1 MSRVSTNTV
10 SLAYAVEAS
19 LGVLPG
25 TPDAPLW
32 KRLEPNT
39 ITAFGPTIATVSR
52 NPISKDR
59 QRKKGTITDLDSSVE
74 FEADVT
80 MDAVLDFLPGFVFAV
95 FAGPEGF
102 GAHDTNQVTAATG
115 GATDAYTVSAGGAL
129 PAGRLIFARGFAI
142 PANNGLKVV
151 NTGSSATSLIVTT
164 DLENE
169 TDPPENARI
178 DVAGVVGASG
188 DLQINASGNLI
199 STALD
204 FTTLD
209 LTPGQFIWVGG
220 TLEANRFAQ
229 DVSNGVNRG
238 WARVV
243 SVEANLVVLDK
254 KLTTYVADNG
264 SGKTI
269 HLYFGRFLR
278 NVPVDDDDFLE
289 QSLHFEAAYPDL
301 DDVGTPAYEYAIG
314 NYCNQVS
321 INLALA
327 DKATMSFG
335 FIGIDTLPPTTTRA
349 EDADEALDPLQT
361 VAFNT
366 SADIARLR
374 IADTDEEGLTTYFK
388 SLTITLNNNVS
399 PEKVLGVLG
408 AAFMNIGNFEVDLEA
423 QVLFTSPDIPAA
435 IRNNETLSMDF
446 SMRNDDGALYFD
458 IPAMTIGG
466 GDKEFPENETV
477 LINTPGMA
485 FEDPLLGTSLGISFL
500 PYVPT
505 A

>member
-19 LGVLPG
+19 LGVLPSS
-25 TPDAPLW
+25 PAAPLW

-39 ITAFGPTIATVSR
+39 ITAFGPTLATVTR

-80 MDAVLDFLPGFVFAV
+80 MDAVLDFLPGFVFAK
-95 FAGPEGF
+95 FAGPSGF

-115 GATDAYTVSAGGAL
+115 DATDAYTVSAGGAL
-129 PAGRLIFARGFAI
+129 PAGTLIFARGFAI
-142 PANNGLKVV
+142 AANNGLKVV
-151 NTGSSATSLIVTT
+151 DSGATGTSIPVTT
-164 DLENE
+164 DLADEA
-169 TDPPENARI
+169 DPPTTARI
-178 DVAGVVGASG
+178 DVAGFVGATG

-204 FTTLD
+204 FEDLD
-209 LTPGQFIWVGG
+209 LTPGQFIWIGG
-220 TLEANRFAQ
+220 TLEANRFAN
-229 DVSNGVNRG
+229 DIADGVNRG
-238 WARVV
+238 WARIV
-243 SVEANLVVLDK
+243 SIAPNLLVLDK
-254 KLTTYVADNG
+254 KLTTYTADTG
-264 SGKTI
+264 TGKTI

-278 NVPVDDDDFLE
+278 NVSVDDDDFLE

-301 DDVGTPAYEYAIG
+301 EAVGTPAYEYAIG

-321 INLALA
+321 VNLALA

-335 FIGIDTLPPTTTRA
+335 FMGIDTIPPTTTRA

-408 AAFMNIGNFEVDLEA
+408 AAFMNIGNFEVDIEA

-485 FEDPLLGTSLGISFL
+485 FEDPLLRTSLGISFL
-500 PYVPT
+500 PYVP
-505 A
+505 AA